1 MSCKAVNTENPLLI
15 QKSCYRCPVLFYKLP
30 MLAFSSDA
38 DHQTDSD
45 LMLIVTMHSIVGV
58 ADACS
63 ANFQSFFPTLLIHA
77 DQTCIPFFLARTWW
91 GREATGPFQSSTQP
105 FCMFRC
111 RLQRR
116 WSTSTSPAGY
126 LAKPWS
132 PLLTAMVSMCKLV

>member
-1 MSCKAVNTENPLLI
+1 
-15 QKSCYRCPVLFYKLP
+15 

-77 DQTCIPFFLARTWW
+77 DQTCITFF
-91 GREATGPFQSSTQP
+91 
-105 FCMFRC
+105 
-111 RLQRR
+111 
-116 WSTSTSPAGY
+116 
-126 LAKPWS
+126 
-132 PLLTAMVSMCKLV
+132 